1 MIAMRGLC
9 MAQAPN
15 NNILIT
21 APRLLG
27 GADDIISAATIA
39 SMDFVAVPGSTIG
52 RFHEAISLSL

>member
-1 MIAMRGLC
+1 